1 MIRFRVFCSLALS
14 LAAVMAGACADYDAP
29 TALSAP
35 SVASMAKQNDNGKAV
50 GLKADSTTSTSGGGS
65 MYDTTATSTSSDTAS
80 MTTIDGETWITV
92 NSGSNAG
99 NLRVRGIKW
108 ASTRPEVEYT
118 ASAIIGPAGGSI
130 AVPGADFELYFTK
143 DAVKTPTTITVVA
156 QASGWVQY
164 DFKPHGLTFNAPV
177 YAIQGLRQTAIYGTA
192 TSYSVF
198 GAYLPTGE
206 QIGSNGTAT
215 SSEELWSAI
224 SLQESTG
231 VPELSCWLLKHFSR
245 YILASG

>member
-1 MIRFRVFCSLALS
+1 MISSRLFRSVAFS
-14 LAAVMAGACADYDAP
+14 LAAVMVAACAEYDAP

-35 SVASMAKQNDNGKAV
+35 TLVSMAKQNDKGKAV
-50 GLKADSTTSTSGGGS
+50 GLKADTTTTSTGYTT
-65 MYDTTATSTSSDTAS
+65 YDTTATSTSTDTAS
-80 MTTIDGETWITV
+80 TMTIDGKTWMPV
-92 NSGSNAG
+92 GSDLNG
-99 NLRVRGIKW
+99 NNKVIGIKW

-118 ASAIIGPAGGSI
+118 ASAIIGPAGGTI
-130 AVPGADFELYFTK
+130 AVPEADFEIYFTK
-143 DAVKTPTTITVVA
+143 DALKAPTTITVVA

-177 YAIQGLRQTAIYGTA
+177 YAIQGLRQTAIYGTS

-206 QIGSNGTAT
+206 QIGANGTAT
-215 SSEELWSAI
+215 SAEPLWSAI
-224 SLQESTG
+224 SLQGSTG
-231 VPELSCWLLKHFSR
+231 LPAFSCWLLKHFSR

>member
-1 MIRFRVFCSLALS
+1 MISSRLFRSLAFS
-14 LAAVMAGACADYDAP
+14 LAAVMVAACADYDAP

-35 SVASMAKQNDNGKAV
+35 NVVSMVKQNDKGKAV
-50 GLKADSTTSTSGGGS
+50 GRQADTATTSTGYTT
-65 MYDTTATSTSSDTAS
+65 YDTTATSTSTDTAS

-92 NSGSNAG
+92 NSGSNTG

-177 YAIQGLRQTAIYGTA
+177 YAIQGLRQTAIYGTS

-206 QIGSNGTAT
+206 QIGANGIAT
-215 SSEELWSAI
+215 SSEALWSAI
-224 SLQESTG
+224 SLQGSAG

>member
-1 MIRFRVFCSLALS
+1 MRNSNLFRSLSIAVATVI
-14 LAAVMAGACADYDAP
+14 AAACADNAP

-35 SVASMAKQNDNGKAV
+35 TVASMAKQNDNGKAV

-65 MYDTTATSTSSDTAS
+65 MYDPTATGTSTDTAS

-92 NSGSNAG
+92 NSGANSND
-99 NLRVRGIKW
+99 RVKGIKW

-130 AVPGADFELYFTK
+130 AVPEADFEIYFTK
-143 DAVKTPTTITVVA
+143 DAVKSATTITVVA

-177 YAIQGLRQTAIYGTA
+177 YAIQGLRQTAVYGTS

-198 GAYLPTGE
+198 GAYLSNGE

-215 SSEELWSAI
+215 TSEELWSAI
-224 SLQESTG
+224 SLQGSTG

>member
-1 MIRFRVFCSLALS
+1 MISPRLLRSLALS
-14 LAAVMAGACADYDAP
+14 LAAVIAAACADYDAP

-35 SVASMAKQNDNGKAV
+35 TVASMAKQNDKGKAV
-50 GLKADSTTSTSGGGS
+50 GQKADTTTTSTSTGYTT
-65 MYDTTATSTSSDTAS
+65 YDTTATTTSTDTAS
-80 MTTIDGETWITV
+80 LTLEGATWLTV
-92 NSGSNAG
+92 NTTLNP
-99 NLRVRGIKW
+99 NNPKVHGIKW

-130 AVPGADFELYFTK
+130 AVPGADFEIYFTK
-143 DAVKTPTTITVVA
+143 DALKAPTTITVMA

-164 DFKPHGLTFNAPV
+164 DFKPHGLTFYAPV
-177 YAIQGLRQTAIYGTA
+177 YAIQGLRQTAIYGTS

-198 GAYLPTGE
+198 GAYLPTGSDE
-206 QIGSNGTAT
+206 IDANGTAT
-215 SSEELWSAI
+215 TSEALWSAI
-224 SLQESTG
+224 SLQGTG